1 MDDSTEQT
9 PGEEPQADSSPTESA
24 RTGAFSTEPDETT
37 MPSTGFFPV
46 VQPGPSGT
54 DRAVPPSDAATSA
67 IPAADFPTEQ
77 HQTGSHHALPELGAH
92 DPSVTAGLGGPTGP
106 INAPHFAAGSF
117 HGAHVPRPF
126 PGGHFPGGP
135 AGPVVPAQQPP
146 AYAGAPRRHPW
157 EIPLLVV
164 VILVT
169 FLIYAGALA
178 LAMFGVL
185 DMYLLILLAVPIIL
199 WFARGTMWATP
210 RVQGVQM
217 TPTQFP
223 EGYRMVRE
231 AAARYGLREVPDA
244 FVVLGNG
251 QINAFASGHGFRRFV
266 VVYSDLFEIGGE
278 ARDPDALAYI
288 IGHEVGHIAAGHVSY
303 WRQVG
308 SFAMSYLPVIGA
320 ALSRSQEY
328 TADNY
333 GYFNQPS
340 GTPGGMGVMG
350 AGKYLGKEVDFDQ
363 LADRASTDKG
373 FFTWLVNLTASHP
386 VLTWRAAA
394 LRNRTK
400 AGSLWFA
407 PSGPVRGIGGGAV
420 VPAGPLPSYTQ
431 QEVLAPAPGKA
442 PTGPVGPQPVH
453 QVPAPATGY
462 VYTPAD
468 QQAAQQPQAPGA
480 QQPQSQENPPYP
492 AGGYFAQR
500 ESGEGESGAQEAHG
514 ASGEQGPGEVPGRPG
529 TSPDGPSGS

>member
-9 PGEEPQADSSPTESA
+9 PGREPQGDSSPTESA
-24 RTGAFSTEPDETT
+24 RSGAFSSEPDEST

-46 VQPGPSGT
+46 VQPEEPT
-54 DRAVPPSDAATSA
+54 ATPAPSDAATSA
-67 IPAADFPTEQ
+67 IPAADFPTER
-77 HQTGSHHALPELGAH
+77 HRSGAHHALPELGAH
-92 DPSVTAGLGGPTGP
+92 DPSVTAGLGATAPQAGGPP
-106 INAPHFAAGSF
+106 FGSG
-117 HGAHVPRPF
+117 HLPGGHF

-135 AGPVVPAQQPP
+135 VPPMPQSPS
-146 AYAGAPRRHPW
+146 YAGAPRRHPW
-157 EIPLLVV
+157 EIPLLVI

-169 FLIYAGALA
+169 VLIYGGALL
-178 LAMFGVL
+178 LAAFGVVNE
-185 DMYLLILLAVPIIL
+185 YLLLALVVPILLWL
-199 WFARGTMWATP
+199 GRGLTWASP

-231 AAARYGLREVPDA
+231 AAARYGMREVPDA
-244 FVVLGNG
+244 FVVIGNG

-308 SFAMSYLPVIGA
+308 SFAMGYLPVIGA

-333 GYFNQPS
+333 GYFNQPA
-340 GTPGGMGVMG
+340 GTPGGMGVLG

-407 PSGPVRGIGGGAV
+407 PSGPMRGVGGGAV
-420 VPAGPLPSYTQ
+420 VPAGPVPTYTQ
-431 QEVLAPAPGKA
+431 QEVLAPAPGQVASA
-442 PTGPVGPQPVH
+442 PVVPGHVH
-453 QVPAPATGY
+453 QVPTGPYGATQVPTDQPAPT
-462 VYTPAD
+462 
-468 QQAAQQPQAPGA
+468 QQP
-480 QQPQSQENPPYP
+480 YP
-492 AGGYFAQR
+492 EGGYFAQW
-500 ESGEGESGAQEAHG
+500 
-514 ASGEQGPGEVPGRPG
+514 QGSQGDPG
-529 TSPDGPSGS
+529 TQDDQGSDGRSGQPGTPPSGPSGS

>member
-9 PGEEPQADSSPTESA
+9 PGREPQGDSSPTASA
-24 RTGAFSTEPDETT
+24 RTGAFSSEPDEST

-46 VQPGPSGT
+46 VQPDEPAADPS
-54 DRAVPPSDAATSA
+54 PSDAATSA
-67 IPAADFPTEQ
+67 IPAADFPTER
-77 HQTGSHHALPELGAH
+77 HHSGGHHALPELGAH
-92 DPSVTAGLGGPTGP
+92 DPSVTAGLGAPAQQPGGPQFGSG
-106 INAPHFAAGSF
+106 HFP
-117 HGAHVPRPF
+117 GAHVPGGHF

-135 AGPVVPAQQPP
+135 GGPVPPVPQAPSYAGP
-146 AYAGAPRRHPW
+146 PRRHPW
-157 EIPLLVV
+157 EIPLLVI

-169 FLIYAGALA
+169 LLIYGGALVLAAVGVVNEYLLLALLAPIVVFLI
-178 LAMFGVL
+178 
-185 DMYLLILLAVPIIL
+185 
-199 WFARGTMWATP
+199 RGITWASP

-231 AAARYGLREVPDA
+231 AAARYGMREVPDA
-244 FVVLGNG
+244 FVVIGNG

-278 ARDPDALAYI
+278 ARDPEALAYI
-288 IGHEVGHIAAGHVSY
+288 VGHEVGHIAAGHVSY
-303 WRQVG
+303 WRQLG

-333 GYFNQPS
+333 GYFNQPA
-340 GTPGGMGVMG
+340 GTPGGMGVLG

-407 PSGPVRGIGGGAV
+407 PSGPMRGVGGGAV
-420 VPAGPLPSYTQ
+420 VPAGPVPTYTQ
-431 QEVLAPAPGKA
+431 QEVLAPAPGQVQA
-442 PTGPVGPQPVH
+442 APVGPGPVH
-453 QVPAPATGY
+453 QVPTGPYGPTHVPTEQPAPA
-462 VYTPAD
+462 
-468 QQAAQQPQAPGA
+468 Q
-480 QQPQSQENPPYP
+480 QSQPYP
-492 AGGYFAQR
+492 EGGYFAQR
-500 ESGEGESGAQEAHG
+500 HAPQGDSGAQAG
-514 ASGEQGPGEVPGRPG
+514 KA
-529 TSPDGPSGS
+529 PDGTPEQPGQNENPPAGS

>member
-9 PGEEPQADSSPTESA
+9 PGQEPKDDSAPTESA
-24 RTGAFSTEPDETT
+24 RSGAFSSEPNEST

-46 VQPGPSGT
+46 VQPEDVAPGADAAAS
-54 DRAVPPSDAATSA
+54 VSPSDAATSA
-67 IPAADFPTEQ
+67 IPAADFPTER
-77 HQTGSHHALPELGAH
+77 HRTGSHHALPELGAH
-92 DPSVTAGLGGPTGP
+92 DPAVTAGLGAAPSYPGTGEIPQFPAGAPFGAGPQ
-106 INAPHFAAGSF
+106 
-117 HGAHVPRPF
+117 
-126 PGGHFPGGP
+126 FPGGP
-135 AGPVVPAQQPP
+135 AGPVGPVTPVYQPP

-157 EIPLLVV
+157 EIPLLVI

-169 FLIYAGALA
+169 LLIYG
-178 LAMFGVL
+178 GS
-185 DMYLLILLAVPIIL
+185 ILLAMLGAINEYTLLALLVPIVL
-199 WFARGTMWATP
+199 WLGRGINWASP
-210 RVQGVQM
+210 RVQGIQM

-231 AAARYGLREVPDA
+231 AAARYGMREVPDA

-278 ARDPDALAYI
+278 ARDPEALAYI

-308 SFAMSYLPVIGA
+308 SFAMSYLPVIGT

-333 GYFNQPS
+333 GYFNEPA
-340 GTPGGMGVMG
+340 GIPGGMGVLG
-350 AGKYLGKEVDFDQ
+350 AGKYLGKQVDFDQ

-373 FFTWLVNLTASHP
+373 FFTWVVNLLSSHP

-394 LRNRTK
+394 LRNRTR

-407 PSGPVRGIGGGAV
+407 PSQPLRGIGGGAV
-420 VPAGPLPSYTQ
+420 VPAGPVPVYNR
-431 QEVLAPAPGKA
+431 QETLAPAPGQV
-442 PTGPVGPQPVH
+442 PQGPVGPQGPFGPGAH
-453 QVPAPATGY
+453 QVPSGPAPQGP
-462 VYTPAD
+462 V
-468 QQAAQQPQAPGA
+468 G
-480 QQPQSQENPPYP
+480 PYP
-492 AGGYFAQR
+492 P
-500 ESGEGESGAQEAHG
+500 
-514 ASGEQGPGEVPGRPG
+514 QGPGQAPQGQQQPPAQPGPNQPG
-529 TSPDGPSGS
+529 PNGPDGS

>member
-9 PGEEPQADSSPTESA
+9 PGQEPQGDSSPTASA
-24 RTGAFSTEPDETT
+24 RSGAFSTEPDEST

-46 VQPGPSGT
+46 VQPEEPAATEAPS
-54 DRAVPPSDAATSA
+54 PSDATTSA

-77 HQTGSHHALPELGAH
+77 HQSGGHHALPELGAH
-92 DPSVTAGLGGPTGP
+92 DPSVTAGLG
-106 INAPHFAAGSF
+106 APVQQPGGSPFAS
-117 HGAHVPRPF
+117 
-126 PGGHFPGGP
+126 GHFPGAHFPGGNFPGGP
-135 AGPVVPAQQPP
+135 GGPVPPVPQAPS
-146 AYAGAPRRHPW
+146 YAGAPRRHPW
-157 EIPLLVV
+157 EIPLLVI

-169 FLIYAGALA
+169 VVIYGGALL
-178 LAMFGVL
+178 LAMFGVVNE
-185 DMYLLILLAVPIIL
+185 YLLLALVVPVLLWL
-199 WFARGTMWATP
+199 GRGLTWASP

-231 AAARYGLREVPDA
+231 AAARYGMREVPDA
-244 FVVLGNG
+244 FVVIGNG

-333 GYFNQPS
+333 GYFNQPA
-340 GTPGGMGVMG
+340 GTPGGMGVLG

-407 PSGPVRGIGGGAV
+407 PSGPTRGVGGGAV
-420 VPAGPLPSYTQ
+420 VPAGPVPTYTQ
-431 QEVLAPAPGKA
+431 QEVLAPAPGQVPPA
-442 PTGPVGPQPVH
+442 PFGPGPVH
-453 QVPAPATGY
+453 QVPTGPY
-462 VYTPAD
+462 GPTHVPAD
-468 QQAAQQPQAPGA
+468 QPAPAQQP
-480 QQPQSQENPPYP
+480 YP
-492 AGGYFAQR
+492 EGGYFAQR
-500 ESGEGESGAQEAHG
+500 HAPQGDSSTQAGKP
-514 ASGEQGPGEVPGRPG
+514 EQPGQNENPPA
-529 TSPDGPSGS
+529 GS

>member
-9 PGEEPQADSSPTESA
+9 PGREPQADSSPTESA

-46 VQPGPSGT
+46 VQPEDLEAAGRTS
-54 DRAVPPSDAATSA
+54 PSDAATSA

-77 HQTGSHHALPELGAH
+77 HRSGALHGLPELGAH
-92 DPSVTAGLGGPTGP
+92 APSVTAGLGGPTGP
-106 INAPHFAAGSF
+106 INGPGVPAGF
-117 HGAHVPRPF
+117 PGGPF
-126 PGGHFPGGP
+126 PGGPFPGGP
-135 AGPVVPAQQPP
+135 GGPGAPVQQPP

-169 FLIYAGALA
+169 FLIYAGALT

-185 DMYLLILLAVPIIL
+185 DSYLLILLAVPILL
-199 WFARGTMWATP
+199 WFGRGTLWASP

-231 AAARYGLREVPDA
+231 AAARYGMREVPDA
-244 FVVLGNG
+244 FVVVGNG

-308 SFAMSYLPVIGA
+308 SFAMSYLPVIGS

-373 FFTWLVNLTASHP
+373 FFTWLVNLTSSHP

-407 PSGPVRGIGGGAV
+407 PSGPMRGIGGGAV
-420 VPAGPLPSYTQ
+420 VPAGPVPSYTQ
-431 QEVLAPAPGKA
+431 QEVLAPAPGAA
-442 PTGPVGPQPVH
+442 PAGPVGPAH
-453 QVPAPATGY
+453 QIPAPGY
-462 VYTPAD
+462 GPSAPAG
-468 QQAAQQPQAPGA
+468 QHAPQQPP
-480 QQPQSQENPPYP
+480 SQ
-492 AGGYFAQR
+492 
-500 ESGEGESGAQEAHG
+500 
-514 ASGEQGPGEVPGRPG
+514 QGPDGER
-529 TSPDGPSGS
+529 PDGPQSGPYGS

>member
-9 PGEEPQADSSPTESA
+9 SGREPQDDSSPKESA
-24 RTGAFSTEPDETT
+24 RRGAFSTEPDEST

-46 VQPGPSGT
+46 VQPPDTAAPS
-54 DRAVPPSDAATSA
+54 PSEAATSA
-67 IPAADFPTEQ
+67 IPEADFPTERHRTGA
-77 HQTGSHHALPELGAH
+77 HQSLPELGAH
-92 DPSVTAGLGGPTGP
+92 DPSVTAALG
-106 INAPHFAAGSF
+106 APAAVTEAVHTPSGYTPQYP
-117 HGAHVPRPF
+117 GAVP
-126 PGGHFPGGP
+126 GMGFPGGP
-135 AGPVVPAQQPP
+135 AGPVGPGGPAGPIAPVLQPP
-146 AYAGAPRRHPW
+146 TYAGAPRRHPW

-169 FLIYAGALA
+169 VLIYAGALTF
-178 LAMFGVL
+178 AMFGVF
-185 DMYLLILLAVPIIL
+185 DTYLLLLLLVPVVL
-199 WFARGTMWATP
+199 WLGRGMLWASP

-231 AAARYGLREVPDA
+231 AAARYGMREVPDA

-266 VVYSDLFEIGGE
+266 VVYSDLFEIGGK
-278 ARDPDALAYI
+278 ARDPEALAYI

-333 GYFNQPS
+333 GYFNQPA
-340 GTPGGMGVMG
+340 GIPGGMGVLG

-394 LRNRTK
+394 LRNRTR

-407 PSGPVRGIGGGAV
+407 PSGPMRGVGGGAV
-420 VPAGPLPSYTQ
+420 VPAGPVPSFTH
-431 QEVLAPAPGKA
+431 QEVLAPAPGEVPA
-442 PTGPVGPQPVH
+442 GPPPAGQGPVGPGPVGQGPQP
-453 QVPAPATGY
+453 PSG
-462 VYTPAD
+462 
-468 QQAAQQPQAPGA
+468 
-480 QQPQSQENPPYP
+480 P
-492 AGGYFAQR
+492 AG
-500 ESGEGESGAQEAHG
+500 S
-514 ASGEQGPGEVPGRPG
+514 
-529 TSPDGPSGS
+529 

>member
-9 PGEEPQADSSPTESA
+9 PGREPKDDSAPDGSA
-24 RTGAFSTEPDETT
+24 RSGAFSTEQNEST

-46 VQPGPSGT
+46 VQPEDLHPE
-54 DRAVPPSDAATSA
+54 AASDAATTADASVTST
-67 IPAADFPTEQ
+67 IPESDFPTDR
-77 HQTGSHHALPELGAH
+77 HNTGSHHALPELGEH
-92 DPSVTAGLGGPTGP
+92 HPSVTAAFTP
-106 INAPHFAAGSF
+106 
-117 HGAHVPRPF
+117 AHVPAG
-126 PGGHFPGGP
+126 PGFPGGP
-135 AGPVVPAQQPP
+135 GGPVVPIHQPP

-157 EIPLLVV
+157 EIPLLVI

-169 FLIYAGALA
+169 LGIYVGALLFA
-178 LAMFGVL
+178 IVGVM
-185 DMYLLILLAVPIIL
+185 DTYLLLLLAVPIIL
-199 WFARGTMWATP
+199 WFGRGSLWASP

-231 AAARYGLREVPDA
+231 AAARYGMREVPDA

-266 VVYSDLFEIGGE
+266 VVYSDLFEVGGK
-278 ARDPDALAYI
+278 ARDPEALAYI

-303 WRQVG
+303 WRQLG
-308 SFAMSYLPVIGA
+308 SFAMSYIPVLGS

-333 GYFNQPS
+333 GYFNQPA
-340 GTPGGMGVMG
+340 GAPGGMGVMG

-363 LADRASTDKG
+363 LADRAATDKG

-400 AGSLWFA
+400 AGSLFFP
-407 PSGPVRGIGGGAV
+407 PSLPVRGVGGGAV
-420 VPAGPLPSYTQ
+420 VPAGPVPTFTK
-431 QEVLAPAPGKA
+431 QEVLAPAPGTSPA
-442 PTGPVGPQPVH
+442 PSGPVGPQGPF
-453 QVPAPATGY
+453 PARRGRRRRSRDRRGRAGNRR
-462 VYTPAD
+462 
-468 QQAAQQPQAPGA
+468 APSRRA
-480 QQPQSQENPPYP
+480 PNRTRAPR
-492 AGGYFAQR
+492 AGCA
-500 ESGEGESGAQEAHG
+500 
-514 ASGEQGPGEVPGRPG
+514 
-529 TSPDGPSGS
+529 

>member
-1 MDDSTEQT
+1 MGV
-9 PGEEPQADSSPTESA
+9 PGA
-24 RTGAFSTEPDETT
+24 
-37 MPSTGFFPV
+37 
-46 VQPGPSGT
+46 
-54 DRAVPPSDAATSA
+54 PSDG
-67 IPAADFPTEQ
+67 P
-77 HQTGSHHALPELGAH
+77 HVGAGH
-92 DPSVTAGLGGPTGP
+92 
-106 INAPHFAAGSF
+106 F
-117 HGAHVPRPF
+117 HGAHLPR
-126 PGGHFPGGP
+126 GQFPGGP
-135 AGPVVPAQQPP
+135 GGPVPPVAQPP
-146 AYAGAPRRHPW
+146 LYAGAPRRHPW
-157 EIPLLVV
+157 EIPLLVI

-169 FLIYAGALA
+169 VLIYGGALL
-178 LAMFGVL
+178 LAAFGVVNE
-185 DMYLLILLAVPIIL
+185 YLLLALVVPILLWL
-199 WFARGTMWATP
+199 GRGLTWASP

-231 AAARYGLREVPDA
+231 AAARYGMREVPDA
-244 FVVLGNG
+244 FVVIGNG

-308 SFAMSYLPVIGA
+308 SFAMGYLPVIGA

-333 GYFNQPS
+333 GYFNQPA
-340 GTPGGMGVMG
+340 GTPGGMGVLG

-407 PSGPVRGIGGGAV
+407 PSGPLRGTGGGAV
-420 VPAGPLPSYTQ
+420 VPAGPVPTYTQ
-431 QEVLAPAPGKA
+431 QEVLAPAPGAA
-442 PTGPVGPQPVH
+442 P
-453 QVPAPATGY
+453 QVPAAHGFVHHGPSPAY
-462 VYTPAD
+462 PPAQPGQPT
-468 QQAAQQPQAPGA
+468 QQAYPGQQHPQGG
-480 QQPQSQENPPYP
+480 QSQPYP
-492 AGGYFAQR
+492 EGGYFAQR
-500 ESGEGESGAQEAHG
+500 HQQSQDDSGSQTEPGADD
-514 ASGEQGPGEVPGRPG
+514 RPG
-529 TSPDGPSGS
+529 NPGTPPPNGPAGS

>member
-9 PGEEPQADSSPTESA
+9 PGREPQDDSSPTESA
-24 RTGAFSTEPDETT
+24 RSGAFSTEPDETT

-46 VQPGPSGT
+46 VQPEDLVA
-54 DRAVPPSDAATSA
+54 DRSATPSDAETSA
-67 IPAADFPTEQ
+67 IPAADFPTDRNRS
-77 HQTGSHHALPELGAH
+77 GGHHALPELGAH
-92 DPSVTAGLGGPTGP
+92 DPSVTAGLGTPGASGAPSEG
-106 INAPHFAAGSF
+106 PHFG
-117 HGAHVPRPF
+117 
-126 PGGHFPGGP
+126 GGHFPGPHFPGGFFP
-135 AGPVVPAQQPP
+135 AGPGGPGVPAAQPP

-157 EIPLLVV
+157 EIPLLVI

-169 FLIYAGALA
+169 LAIYGGALLLAA
-178 LAMFGVL
+178 LGSINE
-185 DMYLLILLAVPIIL
+185 YILLALLAPLVVFLI
-199 WFARGTMWATP
+199 RGITWASP

-231 AAARYGLREVPDA
+231 AAARYGMREVPDA
-244 FVVLGNG
+244 FVVIGNG

-303 WRQVG
+303 WRQLG
-308 SFAMSYLPVIGA
+308 SFAMGYLPVIGS

-333 GYFNQPS
+333 GYFNQPA
-340 GTPGGMGVMG
+340 GTPGGMGVLG

-400 AGSLWFA
+400 AGSLWFP
-407 PSGPVRGIGGGAV
+407 PSGPVRGAGGGTV
-420 VPAGPLPSYTQ
+420 VPAGPVPRYSK
-431 QEVLAPAPGKA
+431 QEVLAPAAGKA
-442 PTGPVGPQPVH
+442 PSAPAGQPPM
-453 QVPAPATGY
+453 QPFPPAPYPQG
-462 VYTPAD
+462 PA
-468 QQAAQQPQAPGA
+468 QGHQFPQGQPGA
-480 QQPQSQENPPYP
+480 DGGQGTGQS
-492 AGGYFAQR
+492 
-500 ESGEGESGAQEAHG
+500 
-514 ASGEQGPGEVPGRPG
+514 GPF
-529 TSPDGPSGS
+529 GS

>member
-9 PGEEPQADSSPTESA
+9 PGREPRGDSSPTESA
-24 RTGAFSTEPDETT
+24 RSGAFSSEPDESTL
-37 MPSTGFFPV
+37 PSTGFFPV
-46 VQPGPSGT
+46 VQPDEP
-54 DRAVPPSDAATSA
+54 AATSA
-67 IPAADFPTEQ
+67 APSDASTSAFPSTDFPTDQ
-77 HQTGSHHALPELGAH
+77 YRAGGQALPELGAH
-92 DPSVTAGLGGPTGP
+92 DPSVTAGLGAPVAQSGGPVSGP
-106 INAPHFAAGSF
+106 GYVPG
-117 HGAHVPRPF
+117 GAV
-126 PGGHFPGGP
+126 PGGHFPPGGP
-135 AGPVVPAQQPP
+135 FAPAPQAP

-157 EIPLLVV
+157 EIPLLVI

-169 FLIYAGALA
+169 ILIYGGALV
-178 LAMFGVL
+178 LAAIGVVNE
-185 DMYLLILLAVPIIL
+185 YLLLALVVPILL
-199 WFARGTMWATP
+199 WFGRGLTWAAP

-231 AAARYGLREVPDA
+231 AAARYGMREVPDA
-244 FVVLGNG
+244 FVVIGNG

-340 GTPGGMGVMG
+340 GSPGGMGVLG
-350 AGKYLGKEVDFDQ
+350 AGKYLGKQVDFNQ

-420 VPAGPLPSYTQ
+420 VPAGPVPTYTK
-431 QEVLAPAPGKA
+431 QEVLAPAPGQA
-442 PTGPVGPQPVH
+442 P
-453 QVPAPATGY
+453 PAPVASGHLHHVPT
-462 VYTPAD
+462 A
-468 QQAAQQPQAPGA
+468 
-480 QQPQSQENPPYP
+480 QSQPAQGQPARNQPYP
-492 AGGYFAQR
+492 EGGYFAQWQQ
-500 ESGEGESGAQEAHG
+500 SQGHAAAQP
-514 ASGEQGPGEVPGRPG
+514 EQGSDDKPGQPG
-529 TSPDGPSGS
+529 TRQNGPSGS

>member
-1 MDDSTEQT
+1 
-9 PGEEPQADSSPTESA
+9 
-24 RTGAFSTEPDETT
+24 

-46 VQPGPSGT
+46 VQPEDTVAAQAPS
-54 DRAVPPSDAATSA
+54 PSDAATSA
-67 IPAADFPTEQ
+67 IPATDFPTEQ
-77 HQTGSHHALPELGAH
+77 HLSGAHHALPELGAH
-92 DPSVTAGLGGPTGP
+92 DASVTAGLGGSGQPGGPQFPTG
-106 INAPHFAAGSF
+106 HFQ
-117 HGAHVPRPF
+117 GAHF
-126 PGGHFPGGP
+126 PSGHFPGGP
-135 AGPVVPAQQPP
+135 AGPGAPVLQPP

-169 FLIYAGALA
+169 VLIYGGSLVLAALGVVNQYMLIA
-178 LAMFGVL
+178 LVAPI
-185 DMYLLILLAVPIIL
+185 LIWVV
-199 WFARGTMWATP
+199 RGLTWASP

-231 AAARYGLREVPDA
+231 AAARYGMREVPDA
-244 FVVLGNG
+244 FVVIGNG

-303 WRQVG
+303 WRQIA
-308 SFAMSYLPVIGA
+308 SFAMGYLPVIGA

-340 GTPGGMGVMG
+340 GTPGGMGVLG

-407 PSGPVRGIGGGAV
+407 PSGPMRGVGGGAV
-420 VPAGPLPSYTQ
+420 VPAGPMPTYTQ
-431 QEVLAPAPGKA
+431 QEVLAPAPG
-442 PTGPVGPQPVH
+442 
-453 QVPAPATGY
+453 
-462 VYTPAD
+462 
-468 QQAAQQPQAPGA
+468 AAPQAPVAHGFLAHGPSATYPPAQPGHSGQPA
-480 QQPQSQENPPYP
+480 QQAHPGQQHQQGGQAQSYP
-492 AGGYFAQR
+492 EGGYYAQR
-500 ESGEGESGAQEAHG
+500 HQLSQDESGAQP
-514 ASGEQGPGEVPGRPG
+514 GPNSDDRPG
-529 TSPDGPSGS
+529 TPGTPPNGPTGS

>member
-9 PGEEPQADSSPTESA
+9 PGQEPQGDSSPTESA
-24 RTGAFSTEPDETT
+24 RSGAFSTEPDETT

-46 VQPGPSGT
+46 VQPEDTAADPAPAS
-54 DRAVPPSDAATSA
+54 SEAATSA
-67 IPAADFPTEQ
+67 IPAMDFPTEQ
-77 HQTGSHHALPELGAH
+77 HHSGGHHALPELGSHA
-92 DPSVTAGLGGPTGP
+92 PSVTAGLGGSAGQGGGP
-106 INAPHFAAGSF
+106 HGPGPFAGGHFPGG
-117 HGAHVPRPF
+117 HF

-135 AGPVVPAQQPP
+135 GGPVGSVPQSP
-146 AYAGAPRRHPW
+146 AYAGPPRRHPW
-157 EIPLLVV
+157 EIPLLVI

-169 FLIYAGALA
+169 VLLYGGAL
-178 LAMFGVL
+178 
-185 DMYLLILLAVPIIL
+185 LLAAVGVVNEYMLLALLVPIIL
-199 WFARGTMWATP
+199 WFGRGLTWASP

-231 AAARYGLREVPDA
+231 AAARYGMREVPDA
-244 FVVLGNG
+244 FVVIGNG

-266 VVYSDLFEIGGE
+266 VVYSDLFEVGGE
-278 ARDPDALAYI
+278 ARDPEALAYI

-308 SFAMSYLPVIGA
+308 SFAMSYLPVIGS

-340 GTPGGMGVMG
+340 GTPGGMGLLG

-373 FFTWLVNLTASHP
+373 FFTWLVNLTSSHP

-394 LRNRTK
+394 MRNRTK

-407 PSGPVRGIGGGAV
+407 PTGPVRGTGGGAV
-420 VPAGPLPSYTQ
+420 ISAGPVPTYTQ
-431 QEVLAPAPGKA
+431 QEVLAPAPGQA
-442 PTGPVGPQPVH
+442 SSVPMGPGPVH
-453 QVPAPATGY
+453 QVPTGPFGPAQGPTDQQGQAPA
-462 VYTPAD
+462 
-468 QQAAQQPQAPGA
+468 QP
-480 QQPQSQENPPYP
+480 NPPYP
-492 AGGYFAQR
+492 EGGYFAQR
-500 ESGEGESGAQEAHG
+500 HRLEQGESGTQ
-514 ASGEQGPGEVPGRPG
+514 
-529 TSPDGPSGS
+529 DPSGSDDQPGRTQNGPFGS

>member
-9 PGEEPQADSSPTESA
+9 PGREPQGDSSPTESA
-24 RTGAFSTEPDETT
+24 RTGAFSSEPDEST

-46 VQPGPSGT
+46 VQPEEAT
-54 DRAVPPSDAATSA
+54 AAAAAAPSDAATSA
-67 IPAADFPTEQ
+67 IPAADFPTER
-77 HQTGSHHALPELGAH
+77 HHSGGHHALPELGAH
-92 DPSVTAGLGGPTGP
+92 DPSVTAGLGAQAPSHGGPQFGP
-106 INAPHFAAGSF
+106 GHFP
-117 HGAHVPRPF
+117 GAHF

-135 AGPVVPAQQPP
+135 GGPVAAAPQPP

-157 EIPLLVV
+157 EIPLLVI

-169 FLIYAGALA
+169 LLIYGGALV
-178 LAMFGVL
+178 LAAFGVVNE
-185 DMYLLILLAVPIIL
+185 YLLLALVVPVLLWL
-199 WFARGTMWATP
+199 GRGLTWASP

-231 AAARYGLREVPDA
+231 AAARYGMREVPDA
-244 FVVLGNG
+244 FVVIGNG

-333 GYFNQPS
+333 GYFNQPA
-340 GTPGGMGVMG
+340 GTPGGMGVLG

-407 PSGPVRGIGGGAV
+407 PSGPMRGVGGGAV
-420 VPAGPLPSYTQ
+420 VPAGPVPTYTS
-431 QEVLAPAPGKA
+431 QEVLAPAPGQVPPA
-442 PTGPVGPQPVH
+442 PVGQGPMHQVPTGPYGPAQGPAD
-453 QVPAPATGY
+453 QPAPA
-462 VYTPAD
+462 
-468 QQAAQQPQAPGA
+468 QQP
-480 QQPQSQENPPYP
+480 YP
-492 AGGYFAQR
+492 EGGYFAQR
-500 ESGEGESGAQEAHG
+500 HGAQGDAGTPAEKGPDGQA
-514 ASGEQGPGEVPGRPG
+514 EQPGRNENP
-529 TSPDGPSGS
+529 PAGS

>member
-9 PGEEPQADSSPTESA
+9 PGQEPQDDSSPIESA
-24 RTGAFSTEPDETT
+24 RSGAFSTHPDESS

-46 VQPGPSGT
+46 VQPEEPAAATSP
-54 DRAVPPSDAATSA
+54 APSDAATSA
-67 IPAADFPTEQ
+67 IPAADFPTER
-77 HQTGSHHALPELGAH
+77 HRSGAHHALPALGAH
-92 DPSVTAGLGGPTGP
+92 DPSVTAGLGGGAPSDGP
-106 INAPHFAAGSF
+106 PFGSGHFP
-117 HGAHVPRPF
+117 GAHF

-135 AGPVVPAQQPP
+135 GGPAAAPQPP
-146 AYAGAPRRHPW
+146 SYAGAPRRHPW
-157 EIPLLVV
+157 EIPLLVI

-169 FLIYAGALA
+169 VLIYGGALL
-178 LAMFGVL
+178 LAAFGVVNE
-185 DMYLLILLAVPIIL
+185 YLLLALVVPILLWL
-199 WFARGTMWATP
+199 GRGLTWASP

-231 AAARYGLREVPDA
+231 AAARYGMREVPDA
-244 FVVLGNG
+244 FVVIGNG

-266 VVYSDLFEIGGE
+266 VVYSDLFEVGGE

-308 SFAMSYLPVIGA
+308 SFAMGYLPVIGA

-333 GYFNQPS
+333 GYFNQPA
-340 GTPGGMGVMG
+340 GTPGGMGVLG

-407 PSGPVRGIGGGAV
+407 PSGPMRGIGGGAV
-420 VPAGPLPSYTQ
+420 VPAGPVPTYTQ
-431 QEVLAPAPGKA
+431 QEVLAPAPGQVASA
-442 PTGPVGPQPVH
+442 PVVPGPVH
-453 QVPAPATGY
+453 QVPTGPYGPTQAPANQ
-462 VYTPAD
+462 PA
-468 QQAAQQPQAPGA
+468 QHQPAPN
-480 QQPQSQENPPYP
+480 QPAPNQPAQSQPYP
-492 AGGYFAQR
+492 EGGYFAQWQR
-500 ESGEGESGAQEAHG
+500 SQGESGAQDG
-514 ASGEQGPGEVPGRPG
+514 QSSDGQPGGSTPN
-529 TSPDGPSGS
+529 GPSGS